1 MLQSP
6 ILCIKLVCLAY
17 LQYLLVNNNEN
28 DLKEQ
33 RLNIAGGVL
42 EFSIGLYFVD

>member
-33 RLNIAGGVL
+33 RVAGGVGL
-42 EFSIGLYFVD
+42 LGLSIGLYFVD